1 MFSRRDFIAL
11 SSLSFLPT
19 LSDASML
26 NESMLKRMIPSS
38 GEEMSVIG
46 LGTSRVFDI
55 ERSKNELNV
64 REKIL
69 DIFYENGG
77 RLIDT
82 SPMYGMSE
90 EIIGITAKKY
100 IEKNRFFLATK
111 VWTEGRENGMRQIE
125 ESFQKMRT
133 DKISLIQVHNLLDWK
148 TQIKTLRSLKD
159 EGRIDYI
166 GITHYKSNAF
176 DEMIKIMKAEKV
188 DFAQFNYSM
197 GEREAEQKILPFC
210 KDNGIATLINRPF
223 MRGRLFRE
231 AQEKKLPSWVTDYDI
246 DSWGQF
252 FLKYIISH
260 DAVTNIIPATSKP
273 KNMLDNARAGMGE
286 CLTRKQKRECLR
298 SFDLN
303 V

>member
-19 LSDASML
+19 LSNASIL
-26 NESMLKRMIPSS
+26 NESMLKRVIPSS
-38 GEEMSVIG
+38 GEEMPVIG

-231 AQEKKLPSWVTDYDI
+231 AQERKLPSWVSDYDI

-273 KNMLDNARAGMGE
+273 KNMLDNARAGMGRM
-286 CLTRKQKRECLR
+286 LGKKAKKRMLEV
-298 SFDLN
+298 F
-303 V
+303 

>member
-1 MFSRRDFIAL
+1 M
-11 SSLSFLPT
+11 P
-19 LSDASML
+19 
-26 NESMLKRMIPSS
+26 
-38 GEEMSVIG
+38 VIG

-55 ERSKNELNV
+55 QPSKNELNV
-64 REKIL
+64 REQIL

-90 EIIGITAKKY
+90 EIIGMTAKKF
-100 IEKNRFFLATK
+100 IEKNLFFLATK
-111 VWTEGRENGMRQIE
+111 VWTEGRENGIRQIE
-125 ESFQKMRT
+125 ESFQKMRA

-231 AQEKKLPSWVTDYDI
+231 TQKKKLPSWVSDYDI

-252 FLKYIISH
+252 FLKYIISN
-260 DAVTNIIPATSKP
+260 DAVTNVIPATSKT
-273 KNMLDNARAGMGE
+273 KNMLDNARAGMGKMLGE
-286 CLTRKQKRECLR
+286 KAKKRMLGV
-298 SFDLN
+298 F
-303 V
+303 

>member
-19 LSDASML
+19 LSNASIL
-26 NESMLKRMIPSS
+26 NESMLKRVIPSS
-38 GEEMSVIG
+38 GEEMPVIG

-231 AQEKKLPSWVTDYDI
+231 AQEKKLPSWVSDYDI

-273 KNMLDNARAGMGE
+273 KNMLDNARAGMGRM
-286 CLTRKQKRECLR
+286 LGKKAKKRMLEV
-298 SFDLN
+298 F
-303 V
+303 

>member
-19 LSDASML
+19 LSNASIL
-26 NESMLKRMIPSS
+26 NESMLKRVIPSS
-38 GEEMSVIG
+38 GEELPVIG

-125 ESFQKMRT
+125 ESFQKMRA

-231 AQEKKLPSWVTDYDI
+231 AQERKLPSWVSDYDI

-273 KNMLDNARAGMGE
+273 KNMLDNAKAGMGRM
-286 CLTRKQKRECLR
+286 LGKKAKKRMLEV
-298 SFDLN
+298 F
-303 V
+303 

>member
-1 MFSRRDFIAL
+1 MLSRRDFIAL
-11 SSLSFLPT
+11 SSLSLLPS
-19 LSDASML
+19 LSTASIM
-26 NESMLKRMIPSS
+26 NQSMLKRVIPSS
-38 GEEMSVIG
+38 GEQMPVIG

-55 ERSKNELNV
+55 EPSKNELNI
-64 REKIL
+64 RKEIL
-69 DIFYENGG
+69 DIFYKNGG

-125 ESFQKMRT
+125 ESFQKMRA
-133 DKISLIQVHNLLDWK
+133 DKISLIQVHNLIDWK

-176 DEMIKIMKAEKV
+176 DEMIKIMKAEKI
-188 DFAQFNYSM
+188 DFAQFNYSL
-197 GEREAEQKILPFC
+197 GEREAEQTILPFC

-231 AQEKKLPSWVTDYDI
+231 AQKKKLPSWVSDYDI

-260 DAVTNIIPATSKP
+260 DAVTNIIPATSKS
-273 KNMLDNARAGMGE
+273 KNMLDNTRAGMGKM
-286 CLTRKQKRECLR
+286 LDAGAKKRMLEI
-298 SFDLN
+298 F
-303 V
+303 

>member
-19 LSDASML
+19 LSNASML
-26 NESMLKRMIPSS
+26 NESMLKRVIPSS
-38 GEEMSVIG
+38 GEEMPVIG

-159 EGRIDYI
+159 KGRIDYI

-273 KNMLDNARAGMGE
+273 KNMLDNARAGMGRMLDE
-286 CLTRKQKRECLR
+286 KAKKRMLEV
-298 SFDLN
+298 F
-303 V
+303 

>member
-19 LSDASML
+19 LSNASIL
-26 NESMLKRMIPSS
+26 NESMLKRVIPSS
-38 GEEMSVIG
+38 GEEMPVIG

-125 ESFQKMRT
+125 ESFQKMRA

-159 EGRIDYI
+159 DGRIDYI

-231 AQEKKLPSWVTDYDI
+231 AQEKKLPSWVSDYDI

-273 KNMLDNARAGMGE
+273 KNMLDNARAGMGRMLDE
-286 CLTRKQKRECLR
+286 KAKKRMFEV
-298 SFDLN
+298 F
-303 V
+303 

>member
-19 LSDASML
+19 LSNASML
-26 NESMLKRMIPSS
+26 NESMLKRVIPSS
-38 GEEMSVIG
+38 GEEMPVIG

-77 RLIDT
+77 RLSDT

-231 AQEKKLPSWVTDYDI
+231 AQEKKLPSWVSDYDI

-273 KNMLDNARAGMGE
+273 KNMLDNARAGMGRM
-286 CLTRKQKRECLR
+286 LGKKAKKRMLEV
-298 SFDLN
+298 F
-303 V
+303 

>member
-1 MFSRRDFIAL
+1 MLNRRDFIAL
-11 SSLSFLPT
+11 SSLSFLPK
-19 LSDASML
+19 LSIASAL
-26 NESMLKRMIPSS
+26 NQSMLKRVIPSS
-38 GEEMSVIG
+38 GEEMPVIG

-55 ERSKNELNV
+55 EPSKNEINV
-64 REKIL
+64 REQIL

-90 EIIGITAKKY
+90 EIIGMTAKKF
-100 IEKNRFFLATK
+100 IEKDRFFLATK
-111 VWTEGRENGMRQIE
+111 VWTEGRENGIRQIE
-125 ESFQKMRT
+125 ESFQKMRA

-176 DEMIKIMKAEKV
+176 DEMIKIMNAEKV

-231 AQEKKLPSWVTDYDI
+231 TQKKKLPSWVSDYDI

-252 FLKYIISH
+252 FLKYIISN
-260 DAVTNIIPATSKP
+260 DAVTNVIPATSKT
-273 KNMLDNARAGMGE
+273 KNMLDNARAGMGKMLDE
-286 CLTRKQKRECLR
+286 KAKKRMLGV
-298 SFDLN
+298 F
-303 V
+303 

>member
-1 MFSRRDFIAL
+1 MLNRRDFIAL
-11 SSLSFLPT
+11 SSLSFLPK
-19 LSDASML
+19 LSIASAL
-26 NESMLKRMIPSS
+26 NQSMLKRVIPSS
-38 GEEMSVIG
+38 GEEMPVIG

-55 ERSKNELNV
+55 EPSKNELNV
-64 REKIL
+64 REQIL

-90 EIIGITAKKY
+90 EIIGMTAKKF

-111 VWTEGRENGMRQIE
+111 VWTEGRENGIRQIE
-125 ESFQKMRT
+125 ESFQKMRA

-231 AQEKKLPSWVTDYDI
+231 TQKKKLPSWVSDYDI

-252 FLKYIISH
+252 FLKYIISN
-260 DAVTNIIPATSKP
+260 DAVTNVIPATSKT
-273 KNMLDNARAGMGE
+273 KNMLDNVRAGMGKMLDE
-286 CLTRKQKRECLR
+286 KAKKRMLGV
-298 SFDLN
+298 F
-303 V
+303 

>member
-1 MFSRRDFIAL
+1 M
-11 SSLSFLPT
+11 P
-19 LSDASML
+19 
-26 NESMLKRMIPSS
+26 
-38 GEEMSVIG
+38 VIG

-55 ERSKNELNV
+55 ELSKNELNV
-64 REKIL
+64 REQIL

-90 EIIGITAKKY
+90 EIIGMTAKKF

-111 VWTEGRENGMRQIE
+111 VWTEGRENGIRQIE
-125 ESFQKMRT
+125 ESFQKMSA

-231 AQEKKLPSWVTDYDI
+231 TQKKKLPSWVYDYDI

-252 FLKYIISH
+252 FLKYIISN
-260 DAVTNIIPATSKP
+260 DAVTNVIPATSKT
-273 KNMLDNARAGMGE
+273 KNMLDNARAGMGKMLDE
-286 CLTRKQKRECLR
+286 KAKKRMLGV
-298 SFDLN
+298 F
-303 V
+303 

>member
-1 MFSRRDFIAL
+1 MLNRRDFIAL
-11 SSLSFLPT
+11 SSLSFLPK
-19 LSDASML
+19 LSIASAL
-26 NESMLKRMIPSS
+26 NQSMLKRVIPSS
-38 GEEMSVIG
+38 GEEMPVIG

-55 ERSKNELNV
+55 QPSKNELNV
-64 REKIL
+64 REQIL

-90 EIIGITAKKY
+90 EIIGMTAKKF
-100 IEKNRFFLATK
+100 IEKNLFFLATK
-111 VWTEGRENGMRQIE
+111 VWTEGRENGIRQIE
-125 ESFQKMRT
+125 ESFQKMRA

-231 AQEKKLPSWVTDYDI
+231 TQKKKLPSWVSDYDI

-252 FLKYIISH
+252 FLKYIISN
-260 DAVTNIIPATSKP
+260 DAVTNVIPATSKT
-273 KNMLDNARAGMGE
+273 KNMLDNARAGMGKMLDE
-286 CLTRKQKRECLR
+286 KAKKRMLGV
-298 SFDLN
+298 F
-303 V
+303 

>member
-19 LSDASML
+19 LSNASML
-26 NESMLKRMIPSS
+26 NESMLKRVIPSS
-38 GEEMSVIG
+38 GVEMPVIG

-159 EGRIDYI
+159 KGRIDYI

-273 KNMLDNARAGMGE
+273 KNMLDNARAGMGRMLDE
-286 CLTRKQKRECLR
+286 KAKKRMFEV
-298 SFDLN
+298 F
-303 V
+303 

>member
-19 LSDASML
+19 LSNASIL
-26 NESMLKRMIPSS
+26 NESMLKRVIPSS
-38 GEEMSVIG
+38 GEEMPVIG

-125 ESFQKMRT
+125 ESFQKMRA

-159 EGRIDYI
+159 DGRIDYI

-231 AQEKKLPSWVTDYDI
+231 VQEKKLPSWVSDYDI

-273 KNMLDNARAGMGE
+273 KNMLDNARAGMGRMLDE
-286 CLTRKQKRECLR
+286 KAKKRMFEV
-298 SFDLN
+298 F
-303 V
+303 

>member
-1 MFSRRDFIAL
+1 M
-11 SSLSFLPT
+11 
-19 LSDASML
+19 
-26 NESMLKRMIPSS
+26 NQSMLKRVIPSS
-38 GEEMSVIG
+38 GEEMPVIG

-55 ERSKNELNV
+55 EPTKNELNI
-64 REKIL
+64 RKEIL
-69 DIFYENGG
+69 DIFYKNGG

-133 DKISLIQVHNLLDWK
+133 NKISLIQVHNLLDWK

-176 DEMIKIMKAEKV
+176 NEMIKIMKTEKI
-188 DFAQFNYSM
+188 DFAQFNYSL
-197 GEREAEQKILPFC
+197 GEREAEKNILPFC

-231 AQEKKLPSWVTDYDI
+231 AQEKKLPSWVSDYDI

-260 DAVTNIIPATSKP
+260 DAVTNIIPATSKS
-273 KNMLDNARAGMGE
+273 KNMLDNTRAGMG
-286 CLTRKQKRECLR
+286 KMPDAGAKRRMLEI
-298 SFDLN
+298 F
-303 V
+303 

>member
-19 LSDASML
+19 LSNASIL
-26 NESMLKRMIPSS
+26 NESMLKRVIPSS
-38 GEEMSVIG
+38 GEEMPVIG

-125 ESFQKMRT
+125 ESFQKMRA

-197 GEREAEQKILPFC
+197 GEREAEQKMLPFC

-273 KNMLDNARAGMGE
+273 KNMLDNARAGMGRMLDE
-286 CLTRKQKRECLR
+286 KAKKRMLEV
-298 SFDLN
+298 F
-303 V
+303 

>member
-19 LSDASML
+19 LSNASML
-26 NESMLKRMIPSS
+26 NESMLKRVIPSS
-38 GEEMSVIG
+38 GEEMPVIG

-55 ERSKNELNV
+55 ERTKNELNV

-273 KNMLDNARAGMGE
+273 KNMLDNARAGMGRMLDE
-286 CLTRKQKRECLR
+286 KAKKRMFEV
-298 SFDLN
+298 F
-303 V
+303 

>member
-19 LSDASML
+19 LSNASMV
-26 NESMLKRMIPSS
+26 NESMLKRVIPSS
-38 GEEMSVIG
+38 GEEMPVIG

-64 REKIL
+64 REQIL

-231 AQEKKLPSWVTDYDI
+231 AQEKKLPSWVSDYDI

-273 KNMLDNARAGMGE
+273 KNMLDNARAGMGRM
-286 CLTRKQKRECLR
+286 LGKKAKKRMLEV
-298 SFDLN
+298 F
-303 V
+303 

>member
-1 MFSRRDFIAL
+1 MLSRRDFIAL
-11 SSLSFLPT
+11 SSLSLLPSMST
-19 LSDASML
+19 ASIM
-26 NESMLKRMIPSS
+26 NQSMLKRVIPSS
-38 GEEMSVIG
+38 GEEMPVIG

-55 ERSKNELNV
+55 EPTKNELNI
-64 REKIL
+64 RKEIL
-69 DIFYENGG
+69 DIFYKNGG

-125 ESFQKMRT
+125 ESFQKMRAN
-133 DKISLIQVHNLLDWK
+133 KISLIQVHNLLDWK

-166 GITHYKSNAF
+166 GITHYKSSAF
-176 DEMIKIMKAEKV
+176 DEMIKIMKAEKI
-188 DFAQFNYSM
+188 DFAQFNYSL
-197 GEREAEQKILPFC
+197 GEREAEKNILPFC

-231 AQEKKLPSWVTDYDI
+231 AQEKKLPSWVSDYDI

-260 DAVTNIIPATSKP
+260 DAVTNIIPATSKS
-273 KNMLDNARAGMGE
+273 KNMLDNTRAGMGKM
-286 CLTRKQKRECLR
+286 LDAGAKRRMLEI
-298 SFDLN
+298 F
-303 V
+303 

>member
-19 LSDASML
+19 LSNASIL
-26 NESMLKRMIPSS
+26 NESMLKRVIPSS
-38 GEEMSVIG
+38 GEELPVIG

-231 AQEKKLPSWVTDYDI
+231 VQEKKLPSWVSDYDI

-252 FLKYIISH
+252 FLKYIISN

-273 KNMLDNARAGMGE
+273 KNMLDNAEAGMGRMLDE
-286 CLTRKQKRECLR
+286 KAKKRMLEV
-298 SFDLN
+298 F
-303 V
+303 

>member
-19 LSDASML
+19 LSNASMV
-26 NESMLKRMIPSS
+26 NESMLKRVIPSS
-38 GEEMSVIG
+38 GEEMPVIG

-64 REKIL
+64 REQIL

-231 AQEKKLPSWVTDYDI
+231 AQEKKLPSWISDYDI

-273 KNMLDNARAGMGE
+273 KNMLDNARAGMGRMLDE
-286 CLTRKQKRECLR
+286 EAKKKMLEV
-298 SFDLN
+298 F
-303 V
+303 

>member
-1 MFSRRDFIAL
+1 MLNRRDFIAL
-11 SSLSFLPT
+11 SSLSFLPK
-19 LSDASML
+19 LSIASAL
-26 NESMLKRMIPSS
+26 NQSMLKRVIPSS
-38 GEEMSVIG
+38 GEEMPVIG

-55 ERSKNELNV
+55 EPSKNELNV
-64 REKIL
+64 REQIL

-90 EIIGITAKKY
+90 EIIGMTAKKF

-111 VWTEGRENGMRQIE
+111 VWTEGRENGIRQIE
-125 ESFQKMRT
+125 ESFQKMRA

-176 DEMIKIMKAEKV
+176 DEMIKIMNAEKV

-231 AQEKKLPSWVTDYDI
+231 TRKKKLPSWVSDYDI

-252 FLKYIISH
+252 FLKYIISN
-260 DAVTNIIPATSKP
+260 DAVTNVIPATSKT
-273 KNMLDNARAGMGE
+273 KNMLDNVRAGMGKMLDE
-286 CLTRKQKRECLR
+286 KAKKRMLGV
-298 SFDLN
+298 F
-303 V
+303 

>member
-1 MFSRRDFIAL
+1 MLNRRDFIAL
-11 SSLSFLPT
+11 SSLSFLPK
-19 LSDASML
+19 LSIASAL
-26 NESMLKRMIPSS
+26 NQSMLKRVIPSS
-38 GEEMSVIG
+38 GEEMPVIG

-55 ERSKNELNV
+55 EPSKNELNV
-64 REKIL
+64 REQIL

-90 EIIGITAKKY
+90 EIIGMTAKKF
-100 IEKNRFFLATK
+100 IEKDRFFLATK
-111 VWTEGRENGMRQIE
+111 VWTEGRENGIRQIE
-125 ESFQKMRT
+125 ESFQKMRA

-148 TQIKTLRSLKD
+148 TQIKTLRLLKD

-231 AQEKKLPSWVTDYDI
+231 TQKKKLPSWVSDYDI

-252 FLKYIISH
+252 FLKYIISN
-260 DAVTNIIPATSKP
+260 DAVTNVIPATSKT
-273 KNMLDNARAGMGE
+273 KNMLDNARAGMGKMLDE
-286 CLTRKQKRECLR
+286 KAKKRMLGV
-298 SFDLN
+298 F
-303 V
+303 

>member
-19 LSDASML
+19 LSNASML
-26 NESMLKRMIPSS
+26 NESMLKRVIPSS
-38 GEEMSVIG
+38 GEEMPVIG

-55 ERSKNELNV
+55 EPSKNELNV

-111 VWTEGRENGMRQIE
+111 VWTEGRDNGMRQIE

-159 EGRIDYI
+159 KGRIDYI

-231 AQEKKLPSWVTDYDI
+231 VQEKKLPSWVSDYDI

-273 KNMLDNARAGMGE
+273 KNMLDNARAGMGRMLDE
-286 CLTRKQKRECLR
+286 KAKKRMLEV
-298 SFDLN
+298 F
-303 V
+303 

>member
-19 LSDASML
+19 LSNASML
-26 NESMLKRMIPSS
+26 NESMLKRVIPSS
-38 GEEMSVIG
+38 GEEMPVIG

-159 EGRIDYI
+159 KGRIDYI

-273 KNMLDNARAGMGE
+273 KNMLDNARAGIGRMLDE
-286 CLTRKQKRECLR
+286 KAKKRMFEV
-298 SFDLN
+298 F
-303 V
+303 

>member
-1 MFSRRDFIAL
+1 MLNRRDFIAL
-11 SSLSFLPT
+11 SSLSFLPK
-19 LSDASML
+19 LSIASAL
-26 NESMLKRMIPSS
+26 NQSMLKRVIPSS
-38 GEEMSVIG
+38 GEEMPVIG

-55 ERSKNELNV
+55 EPSKNELNV
-64 REKIL
+64 REQIL

-90 EIIGITAKKY
+90 EIIGMTAKKF

-111 VWTEGRENGMRQIE
+111 VWTEGRENGIRQIE
-125 ESFQKMRT
+125 ESFQKMRA

-176 DEMIKIMKAEKV
+176 DEMIKIMNAEKV

-231 AQEKKLPSWVTDYDI
+231 TRKKKLPSWVSDYDI

-252 FLKYIISH
+252 FLKYIISN
-260 DAVTNIIPATSKP
+260 DAVTNVIPATSKT
-273 KNMLDNARAGMGE
+273 KNMLDNARAGMGKMLDE
-286 CLTRKQKRECLR
+286 KAKKRMLGV
-298 SFDLN
+298 F
-303 V
+303 

>member
-1 MFSRRDFIAL
+1 MLNRRDFIAL
-11 SSLSFLPT
+11 SSLSFLPK
-19 LSDASML
+19 LSIASAL
-26 NESMLKRMIPSS
+26 NQSMLKRVIPSS
-38 GEEMSVIG
+38 GEEMPVIG

-55 ERSKNELNV
+55 EPSKNELNV
-64 REKIL
+64 REQIL

-90 EIIGITAKKY
+90 EIIGMTAKKF

-111 VWTEGRENGMRQIE
+111 VWTEGRENGIRQIE
-125 ESFQKMRT
+125 ESFQKMRA

-176 DEMIKIMKAEKV
+176 DEMIKIMKAEKI

-231 AQEKKLPSWVTDYDI
+231 TQKKKLPSWVSDYDI

-252 FLKYIISH
+252 FLKYIISN
-260 DAVTNIIPATSKP
+260 DAVTNVIPATSKT
-273 KNMLDNARAGMGE
+273 KNMLDNARAGMGKMLDE
-286 CLTRKQKRECLR
+286 KAKKRMLGV
-298 SFDLN
+298 F
-303 V
+303 

>member
-19 LSDASML
+19 LSNASML
-26 NESMLKRMIPSS
+26 NESMLKRVIPSS
-38 GEEMSVIG
+38 GEEMPVIG

-148 TQIKTLRSLKD
+148 AQIKTLRSLKD

-273 KNMLDNARAGMGE
+273 KNMLDNARAGMGRMLDE
-286 CLTRKQKRECLR
+286 KAKKRMFEV
-298 SFDLN
+298 F
-303 V
+303 

>member
-1 MFSRRDFIAL
+1 MLSRRDFIAL
-11 SSLSFLPT
+11 SSLSLLPS
-19 LSDASML
+19 LSTASIM
-26 NESMLKRMIPSS
+26 NQSMLKRVIPSS
-38 GEEMSVIG
+38 GEEMPVIG

-55 ERSKNELNV
+55 EPTKNELNI
-64 REKIL
+64 RKEIL
-69 DIFYENGG
+69 DIFYKNGG

-133 DKISLIQVHNLLDWK
+133 NKISLIQVHNLLDWK

-176 DEMIKIMKAEKV
+176 DEMIKIMKTEKI
-188 DFAQFNYSM
+188 DFAQFNYSL
-197 GEREAEQKILPFC
+197 GEREAEKNILPFC

-231 AQEKKLPSWVTDYDI
+231 AREKKLPSWVSDYDI

-260 DAVTNIIPATSKP
+260 DAVTNIIPATSKS
-273 KNMLDNARAGMGE
+273 KNMLDNTRAGMGKM
-286 CLTRKQKRECLR
+286 LDAGAKKRMLEI
-298 SFDLN
+298 F
-303 V
+303 

>member
-19 LSDASML
+19 LSNASIL
-26 NESMLKRMIPSS
+26 NESMLKRVIPSS
-38 GEEMSVIG
+38 GEELPEIG

-111 VWTEGRENGMRQIE
+111 VWTEGRENGLRQIE
-125 ESFQKMRT
+125 ESFQKMRAN
-133 DKISLIQVHNLLDWK
+133 KISLIQVHNLLDWK

-273 KNMLDNARAGMGE
+273 KNMLDNARAGMGRMLDE
-286 CLTRKQKRECLR
+286 KAKKRMFEV
-298 SFDLN
+298 F
-303 V
+303 

>member
-19 LSDASML
+19 LSNASML
-26 NESMLKRMIPSS
+26 NESMLKRVIPSS
-38 GEEMSVIG
+38 GEEMPVIG

-111 VWTEGRENGMRQIE
+111 VWTEGRDNGMRQIE

-231 AQEKKLPSWVTDYDI
+231 AQEKKLPSWVSDYDI

-273 KNMLDNARAGMGE
+273 KNMLDNAKAGMGRM
-286 CLTRKQKRECLR
+286 LGKKAKKRMLEV
-298 SFDLN
+298 F
-303 V
+303 

>member
-19 LSDASML
+19 LSNASML
-26 NESMLKRMIPSS
+26 NESMLKRVIPSS
-38 GEEMSVIG
+38 GEEMPVIG

-55 ERSKNELNV
+55 EPSKNELNV

-159 EGRIDYI
+159 KGRIDYI

-273 KNMLDNARAGMGE
+273 KNMLDNARAGMGRMLDE
-286 CLTRKQKRECLR
+286 KAKKRMFEV
-298 SFDLN
+298 F
-303 V
+303 

>member
-11 SSLSFLPT
+11 SSLSFLPS
-19 LSDASML
+19 LSNASIL
-26 NESMLKRMIPSS
+26 NESMLKRVIPSS
-38 GEEMSVIG
+38 GEEMPVIG

-273 KNMLDNARAGMGE
+273 KNMLDNARAGMGRMLDE
-286 CLTRKQKRECLR
+286 KAKKRMLEV
-298 SFDLN
+298 F
-303 V
+303 